1 MPALDPE
8 SGLQRNNEFLTKPF
22 SIVFSTK
29 TRSALDDIKP
39 TLDPE
44 GRLQGNEEQF
54 FSLILA
60 EK

>member
-44 GRLQGNEEQF
+44 GRLQGNEEQLF
-54 FSLILA
+54 H
-60 EK
+60 